1 MEEQYPAELQK
12 LRDVAIES
20 EKLHSNITQDQL
32 NDFRSEESCVWIF
45 HLFNV
50 YLDFL
55 QNENGDLSTMWMS
68 YIDMVDVVLGL
79 IRASR
84 EGDWLL
90 HLAMVKAML
99 PWTFAYDKQNYARY
113 LSVYYTQMTRLELDH
128 PETYDHLKN
137 GGFSVQIGSSNPF
150 GRIPVDQTIEETA
163 NKDTQT
169 SGGTKG
175 FSLNAC
181 AVSRYYMT
189 AEYRNVCLRN
199 LRQMVEVHTSGVV
212 HADLEPSRILR
223 EEKDVQALLD
233 LLENS
238 WINPFS
244 CINPFE
250 LVCLSTASATPKNV
264 RDDLIHAKAKGE
276 DACRSFRENRIET
289 EEPAL
294 KFHDRIPKQKL

>member
-1 MEEQYPAELQK
+1 MEEQYPAELPK
-12 LRDVAIES
+12 LRDVAIQS

-90 HLAMVKAML
+90 HLAMVIAIL

-128 PETYDHLKN
+128 PKHMTILKMEDFLCKLDHQTNLEEFLWTRLLRKRQTKTHRHQVGQKASVLKH
-137 GGFSVQIGSSNPF
+137 VQL
-150 GRIPVDQTIEETA
+150 VDIIW
-163 NKDTQT
+163 
-169 SGGTKG
+169 
-175 FSLNAC
+175 L
-181 AVSRYYMT
+181 
-189 AEYRNVCLRN
+189 
-199 LRQMVEVHTSGVV
+199 
-212 HADLEPSRILR
+212 
-223 EEKDVQALLD
+223 
-233 LLENS
+233 
-238 WINPFS
+238 
-244 CINPFE
+244 
-250 LVCLSTASATPKNV
+250 LST
-264 RDDLIHAKAKGE
+264 
-276 DACRSFRENRIET
+276 ET
-289 EEPAL
+289 FAFTIWG
-294 KFHDRIPKQKL
+294 KW